1 MGSHTEGLDRLQG
14 LLRSGNAVAGVPA
27 KPRPMQLYIWQIPV
41 NLLNVSIILFLI
53 GLAIHLFAMALTR
66 DSRTWTD
73 EKKVGQSNLTLDV
86 IFRWSNSRLLWL
98 LGLQGYMPWPI
109 TSCQLS
115 ACISRRRRHSLVR
128 YLGLIPSR
136 WSKFLKINSGREVT
150 LRFYQRLHHLYF
162 MYLVTRRGF
171 FIYFFMFYI
180 CMQPIRLWQV
190 INQLSTRFFA

>member
-1 MGSHTEGLDRLQG
+1 MAEAFSWTSIPNAPWTTRAVWYSSLIMALISITTSTQQSILLHRMGSHTEGLDRLQG

-86 IFRWSNSRLLWL
+86 IFR
-98 LGLQGYMPWPI
+98 
-109 TSCQLS
+109 
-115 ACISRRRRHSLVR
+115 
-128 YLGLIPSR
+128 
-136 WSKFLKINSGREVT
+136 
-150 LRFYQRLHHLYF
+150 
-162 MYLVTRRGF
+162 
-171 FIYFFMFYI
+171 
-180 CMQPIRLWQV
+180 
-190 INQLSTRFFA
+190 